1 MRGEKSK
8 KKKIIIDT
16 NVLVSYFINGG
27 NSALTAVIQSEY
39 YIILASKELFQEYV
53 SVLKRP
59 KFKKYFIDVNVDDL
73 LQVYIKL
80 LTFVEINCDVKLC
93 RDPNDD
99 FIIQLAISSEAD
111 FLITGDNDILI
122 LESFGNC
129 QFISLSEFILLNSTS
144 QSSF

>member
-1 MRGEKSK
+1 MRGEGK

-16 NVLVSYFINGG
+16 NLLVSYFINGG
-27 NSALTAVIQSEY
+27 NSALTAVIQSEH

-59 KFKKYFIDVNVDDL
+59 KFKKYFIDVNVDEL

-129 QFISLSEFILLNSTS
+129 QFISLSEFILLNSAS

>member
-1 MRGEKSK
+1 MRGEGK

-16 NVLVSYFINGG
+16 NLLVSYFINGG
-27 NSALTAVIQSEY
+27 NSALAAVIQSDN

-59 KFKKYFIDVNVDDL
+59 KFQKYFIDVNVDDL
-73 LQVYIKL
+73 LQVYIQL

-129 QFISLSEFILLNSTS
+129 QFIQLSEFILLHSAS

>member
-1 MRGEKSK
+1 MRGEGK

-16 NVLVSYFINGG
+16 NLLVSYFINGG
-27 NSALTAVIQSEY
+27 NSALAAVIQSEH

-129 QFISLSEFILLNSTS
+129 QFISLSEFILLNSAS